1 MVKLLLIIIAV
12 VLAVVFAIDNMHR
25 VTIGFI
31 AGPPVEM
38 RMFFVIMTAFL
49 GGILSTLL
57 LGMYWR
63 TLSSKRKEEKLKD
76 EDAHFS

>member
-12 VLAVVFAIDNMHR
+12 VLAVIFAIDNMHR

-31 AGPPVEM
+31 AGPPIEI

-49 GGILSTLL
+49 GGILTTLL
-57 LGMYWR
+57 LSMYWR
-63 TLSSKRKEEKLKD
+63 ALSSKRKEEKPKE